1 MAKPSLS
8 DKFTA
13 FMERPRVFVATQ
25 VVVIGLAIYSIAAVV
40 TAYSTLNN
48 AGADAESLVLNWQM
62 SPLSNVT
69 YAPAASRR

>member
-1 MAKPSLS
+1 VAIQVALIVMAL
-8 DKFTA
+8 
-13 FMERPRVFVATQ
+13 
-25 VVVIGLAIYSIAAVV
+25 YSIGAVV
-40 TAYSTLNN
+40 TGYSTLNN